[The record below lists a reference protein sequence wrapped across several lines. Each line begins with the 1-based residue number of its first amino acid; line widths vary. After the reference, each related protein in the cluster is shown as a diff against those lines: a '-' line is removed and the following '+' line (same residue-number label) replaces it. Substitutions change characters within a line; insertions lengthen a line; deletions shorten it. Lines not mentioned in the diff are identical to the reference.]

1 MLRFACVVALTA
13 CSSEAAAPVAPP
25 PAPPADEPVAA
36 PKHRLKILVNTES
49 TLYDLD
55 PDTLAVTEVGQFK
68 FPPGVEPSMTDIALD
83 RGGHLWG
90 VSFQYFFEID
100 PRTLAVKV
108 LGPTPSEAKINSLA
122 IISSAAT
129 RDREKPDLLVA
140 AGYRTGTVY
149 SVDTSAG
156 TLTPIGDL
164 DGYEAA
170 GDITWGPG
178 IGPVITVRQP
188 IGGDLL
194 ARLEPGTLH
203 AKPIGAI
210 GFIDVLGL
218 ARLDQALL
226 GFTEQGDI
234 IEIDL
239 ATGAGTK
246 REHHDLRFFGAA
258 VGWADVT
265 ARAP

>member
-1 MLRFACVVALTA
+1 MARFAAVTLVLAA
-13 CSSEAAAPVAPP
+13 CSSDAATPVAPP
-25 PAPPADEPVAA
+25 AAVDEPAPVPR
-36 PKHRLKILVNTES
+36 HRLRVLVNSES
-49 TLYDLD
+49 TLYDVD
-55 PDTLAVTEVGQFK
+55 PDTLALSEVGRFR
-68 FPPGVEPSMTDIALD
+68 FPPGVDPKMTDIALD

-90 VSFQYFFEID
+90 VSFDYFFEID
-100 PRTLAVKV
+100 PRSLAVKV
-108 LGPTPSEAKINSLA
+108 LGPTPKDAMINSLA

-129 RDREKPDLLVA
+129 HDREKPDLLVA
-140 AGYRTGTVY
+140 AGYHTPTVY
-149 SVDTSAG
+149 SVDTSQG

-164 DGYEAA
+164 DGYEAS

-178 IGPVITVRQP
+178 VGPVITVKQAS
-188 IGGDLL
+188 GGDLL

-210 GFIDVLGL
+210 GFVDVLGL
-218 ARLDQALL
+218 ARIDHALL
-226 GFTEQGDI
+226 GFTNDGDI

-239 ATGAGTK
+239 ATGAGT
-246 REHHDLRFFGAA
+246 RRAHHPVSFYGAA